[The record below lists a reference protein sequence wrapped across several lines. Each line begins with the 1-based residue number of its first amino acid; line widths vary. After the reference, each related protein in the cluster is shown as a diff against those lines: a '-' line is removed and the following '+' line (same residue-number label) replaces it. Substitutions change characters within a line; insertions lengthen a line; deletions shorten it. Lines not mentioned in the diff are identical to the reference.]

1 MRVLARHL
9 RPGGVAI
16 VDVLL
21 PDAAELSTYDGR
33 AHPGLDPRRIP
44 ETGDQVTKLSSARYD
59 AADADDHPHHPVRH
73 RLGRYRRGCAGR
85 RVSTSSASASASEL
99 VRDATD
105 AGLEIE
111 TLAGD
116 HQVTP
121 FGPGAERIVLIS
133 VSV

>member
-1 MRVLARHL
+1 MT
-9 RPGGVAI
+9 RPAPPITLTTLFDTVSA
-16 VDVLL
+16 
-21 PDAAELSTYDGR
+21 
-33 AHPGLDPRRIP
+33 
-44 ETGDQVTKLSSARYD
+44 ETGGLRRTSRVDQLSLRS
-59 AADADDHPHHPVRH
+59 
-73 RLGRYRRGCAGR
+73 
-85 RVSTSSASASASEL
+85 VSGL

-111 TLAGD
+111 ALAGD